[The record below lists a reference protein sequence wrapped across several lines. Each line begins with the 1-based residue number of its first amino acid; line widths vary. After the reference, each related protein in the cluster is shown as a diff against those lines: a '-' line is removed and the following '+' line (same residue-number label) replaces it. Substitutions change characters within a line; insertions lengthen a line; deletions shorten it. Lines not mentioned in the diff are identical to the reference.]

1 MYPQVSQA
9 QKRAWEQHWQ
19 QDSVDKK
26 NKRTSLRNND
36 CFEAQKRKQKHHS
49 LVTLI
54 RPSGK
59 KKPKTTNSRNSV
71 LHLFGM
77 QATRNSELRKSK
89 TQQQ

>member
-26 NKRTSLRNND
+26 NKRTSLRNNN
-36 CFEAQKRKQKHHS
+36 CFEAQNRKQKHHS
-49 LVTLI
+49 LVTLAKW
-54 RPSGK
+54 K
-59 KKPKTTNSRNSV
+59 KKPKATNSRNSV